1 MYISNPSYLCFHI
14 QIPYKMKKIL
24 FILFAYFCLPSF
36 GGIEGGCQPNR
47 DKYRDQKWIFGYES
61 ENHHI
66 GDYAGNTILDFS
78 TEPPTATY
86 QYMPMDFSAVSTSLC
101 DTLGNLVCY
110 TNGIYIADKT
120 HQKMINGDSLDY
132 GANWELYKNDGSG
145 WIQGGVSILPIPTVK
160 NSSVVLYADIDR
172 QFPNPYFR
180 AGLKA
185 AFIDFNRNN
194 GKGVVLQKDV
204 QVFADTMNGVLATA
218 CRHANGR
225 DWWLIGIKFG
235 MSKYYKTLFTPN
247 GFQTQ
252 LSQTMPFISSAQAS
266 SKVAYFSSD
275 GKKYAHYSSGTGTW
289 LYDFDR
295 CTGELSNRQLIP
307 AVLPIRTYF
316 CGISFSPNSQYLYV
330 TNDSIIV
337 QYDLY
342 APNITTSGITV
353 ARYDYFRDS
362 LGGNTAF
369 FLLQLAPNGKIYGA
383 CTGTNHYLHI
393 IHNPNERGLA
403 CNVEQHGLRLPTWY
417 NSTMPNFPNFRL
429 GSEPGTVC
437 DSLGIETGV
446 TDTTPTLPKGE
457 GAAQIQLSVSPNPT
471 SGECTVSLPHILQRR
486 GDVRLYDISGKRL
499 ETFSNPFLSQP
510 TLTINLKNYAKGV
523 YVVEYAADGGGSTR
537 ARVVR
542 Q

>member
-1 MYISNPSYLCFHI
+1 MSNTSIYKTTVLIAYLLFSISYLST
-14 QIPYKMKKIL
+14 
-24 FILFAYFCLPSF
+24 A
-36 GGIEGGCQPNR
+36 QPNKDR
-47 DKYRDQKWIFGYES
+47 YRDQKWLFGYES
-61 ENHHI
+61 ENHNVVPI
-66 GDYAGNTILDFS
+66 RFGNSILDFS
-78 TEPPTATY
+78 TEPPNAHY
-86 QYMPMDFSAVSTSLC
+86 EYMPMDFSVVSTSLC
-101 DTLGNLVCY
+101 DTIGNLVSY

-132 GANWELYKNDGSG
+132 GQFWEQSRVDGSG
-145 WIQGGVSILPIPTVK
+145 AIQGGVNILPIPSIK
-160 NSSVVLYADIDR
+160 NSSTVLYADMER
-172 QFPNPYFR
+172 QPSGSYLCK
-180 AGLKA
+180 GLKA
-185 AFIDFNRNN
+185 AFIDLDRNN
-194 GKGVVLQKDV
+194 GKGVVVQKDV
-204 QVFADTMNGVLATA
+204 QVFADSMNGVLATA

-225 DWWLIGIKFG
+225 DWWLIGIKWD
-235 MSKYYKTLFTPN
+235 MRKYYKTLLTPN
-247 GFQTQ
+247 GFQAQ
-252 LSQTMPFISSAQAS
+252 ISQAMPSVSSGQGS
-266 SKVAYFSSD
+266 SKVAYFSSN
-275 GKKYAHYSSGTGTW
+275 GKKYAHYSSGTGTY

-369 FLLQLAPNGKIYGA
+369 FLLQLAPNGKIYGN
-383 CTGTNHYLHI
+383 CTGGNHYLHV

-403 CNVEQHGLRLPTWY
+403 CNVAQHDFRLPTKY
-417 NSTMPNFPNFRL
+417 NFTMPNFPNFRL

-446 TDTTPTLPKGE
+446 TDPTPTLPKGD
-457 GAAQIQLSVSPNPT
+457 GDVQKTIQISVSPNPT
-471 SGECTVSLPHILQRR
+471 QGECVLSLMSPLLGR
-486 GDVRLYDISGKRL
+486 GRGRLLSSDGRLL
-499 ETFSNPFLSQP
+499 ETFSNPFLNQS
-510 TLTINLKNYAKGV
+510 TFTINLKNYAKGV
-523 YVVEYAADGGGSTR
+523 YIVEYAADGGGSAR